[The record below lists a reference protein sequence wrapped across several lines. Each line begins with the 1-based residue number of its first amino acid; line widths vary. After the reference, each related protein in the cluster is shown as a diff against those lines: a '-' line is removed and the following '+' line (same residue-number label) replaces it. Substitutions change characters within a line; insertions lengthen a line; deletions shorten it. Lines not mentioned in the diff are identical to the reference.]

1 MFAAAGLITWL
12 MIFWTCI
19 RLFYHKIRPDRAAT
33 QMSSESH
40 LTQSETI
47 CQGRQ
52 NTNDCV
58 ETSNDTIQ
66 TFKARRGPSRLPIKS
81 QHVYDCVND
90 IAVDSFPPNHHG
102 SSDDCQGTSEATING
117 SYDAFYNCNVIR
129 EEPYLNQYHAMKT
142 KQDSSINVIN
152 DYVEMSNPHMITN
165 MNLQ

>member
-1 MFAAAGLITWL
+1 MLAAAGLITWL

-33 QMSSESH
+33 HMPLASQ
-40 LTQSETI
+40 QSEPM
-47 CQGRQ
+47 CQGQ
-52 NTNDCV
+52 HDINNCV

-66 TFKARRGPSRLPIKS
+66 TFQARRGPSRLPINS

-90 IAVDSFPPNHHG
+90 ISVDTCPPKHHG
-102 SSDDCQGTSEATING
+102 SSDGCQGTSEVTING

-129 EEPYLNQYHAMKT
+129 GEPYLNQYHAMKN
-142 KQDSSINVIN
+142 KQDSSIDVIN
-152 DYVEMSNPHMITN
+152 DYVQMNNPHMIKN